1 MSIVSIILLPLEV
14 FGTERS
20 LSFSDLKNCKTQ
32 DVIFAK
38 GLENYFDNEKPNYHS
53 VKRRDALFLVDDF
66 AQKPFPHSE
75 ALKMMFLNRYKK
87 ALGSIKETKVE
98 KGMVIW
104 NIYNLSYIVKT
115 KEITVAFDLIKL
127 PYCLR
132 KYSDDSLHIT
142 KKLVDLCD
150 ILFVSHIHGDHAD
163 PFVAREF
170 LAQNKQVIAPPDIFT
185 NEDFYD
191 KVTHLTPNGKKIKF
205 NVPKANTNI
214 LLRIFP
220 GHQGISA
227 DKAVDNN
234 FTVVTFPNKIT
245 VAHTGDQSWKYDFK
259 WLDKLYKKV
268 NIDILMVN
276 TWTQQ
281 PDRMNKG
288 LRPRIILPG
297 HINEMN
303 HPIKSRISFEK
314 SYRLWKDGGKK
325 VIHLFWSEPYKYRE
339 K

>member
-1 MSIVSIILLPLEV
+1 
-14 FGTERS
+14 
-20 LSFSDLKNCKTQ
+20 
-32 DVIFAK
+32 
-38 GLENYFDNEKPNYHS
+38 
-53 VKRRDALFLVDDF
+53 
-66 AQKPFPHSE
+66 
-75 ALKMMFLNRYKK
+75 
-87 ALGSIKETKVE
+87 
-98 KGMVIW
+98 MVG
-104 NIYNLSYIVKT
+104 
-115 KEITVAFDLIKL
+115 
-127 PYCLR
+127 
-132 KYSDDSLHIT
+132 
-142 KKLVDLCD
+142 LCD

-170 LAQNKQVIAPPDIFT
+170 LAQNKQVIAPPDVFT

-245 VAHTGDQSWKYDFK
+245 VAHSGDQSWVDDFK
-259 WLDKLYKKV
+259 WLDSVYKKV
-268 NIDILMVN
+268 KIDILMVN
-276 TWTQQ
+276 TWTSR
-281 PDRMNKG
+281 PDRINKG

-303 HPIKSRISFEK
+303 HPIASRIPFRK
-314 SYRLWKDGGKK
+314 SYIYWKNVGKK
-325 VIHLFWSEPYKYRE
+325 VIHLFWAEPYKYRE
-339 K
+339 